1 MKTADKTSKRIVFI
15 KTAAVVMIVAAL
27 IGTGILAKYVRSV
40 IFQGNVTFASNLAD
54 DFKVSE
60 HKAVKQDDGS
70 YTLNDEETSSNTY
83 KVMPG
88 VDIPKDPFI
97 TLTNKSDVPAY
108 LYIEIVD
115 TSTDTVT
122 YELTEEWTKIDN
134 CKGSNGGDI
143 YSYAYVLGKDNCSDP
158 ISVLKDNLI
167 RVSKQYDE
175 NTNDFNVT
183 FYGYLLQK
191 EDDKSAEQTFRE
203 NYGSEG
209 I

>member
-1 MKTADKTSKRIVFI
+1 MKTSDKTSKRIIII

-27 IGTGILAKYVRSV
+27 VGTGLLAKYVRSV
-40 IFQGNVTFASNLAD
+40 IFQGNVSFAANLAD

-70 YTLNDEETSSNTY
+70 YTLNSEETSSNTY

-108 LYIEIVD
+108 LYIEIKD
-115 TSTDTVT
+115 TSSDTVT
-122 YELTEEWTKIDN
+122 YELTAKWQKINN
-134 CKGSNGGDI
+134 CKGSNGGAV
-143 YSYAYVLGKDNCSDP
+143 YAYADVLNKDNCNDP

-167 RVSKQYDE
+167 RVSEQYDE
-175 NTNDFNVT
+175 NTDDFNIT

-191 EDDKSAEQTFRE
+191 ENDKSAEQTFRE
-203 NYGSEG
+203 NYESEG
-209 I
+209 R